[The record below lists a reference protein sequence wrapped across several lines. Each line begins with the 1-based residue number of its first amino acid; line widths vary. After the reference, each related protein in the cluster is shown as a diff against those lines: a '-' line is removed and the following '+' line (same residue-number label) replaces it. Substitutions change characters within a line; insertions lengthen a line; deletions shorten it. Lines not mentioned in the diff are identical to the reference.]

1 MIGASRYRLLS
12 LARYGLN
19 NGRISCARAL
29 TTREGQQQALPKAQR
44 RQEVAI
50 PGLGS
55 SHFGSFGAD
64 TPSPQS
70 ATPWQ
75 AEHNSDVQRVTQNA
89 IIYELTKQQTRTI
102 EKVVP
107 WFLENM
113 PESYFRQV
121 PEKFRM
127 DHIKAISAIKDANME
142 LYLNLQSHL
151 PDGRQVLTFI
161 RPGTSPGTLLEMV
174 KGFTKMDDYLPLTRL
189 HVFSTKDESM
199 SLNMFVYGTKKDTHL
214 ATRQSKAASASIIL
228 DLAEQAQQKE
238 HADLQPSL
246 WFERETL
253 ETYLQG
259 CSDNYIRMGV
269 NDPRRFLRQVQLF
282 GIVSGTEGT
291 AVHIDPADA
300 ATEGP
305 GHYWVDVAVAN
316 SLPQVSLEHLCR
328 LLFLHELDVTRAR
341 LDVLP
346 DGDNGSVTLL
356 RMLVVPVHN
365 QRDHE
370 DGTFETLRREIKR
383 VKWLD
388 PSTSNLVFERYTHL
402 GVTRGEVI
410 TAFCALMHPVMAKV
424 NPLAYSKASILETVT
439 KERFIQHAAAIADIF
454 LDRFNPDNTLS
465 DEVYKARCDALR
477 SIVETDVEDTIAS
490 ELFYKMLNIIDNT
503 LKTNVYMPDRYAL
516 ALRLD
521 PHVMVP
527 PQKDEDLRHGEL
539 PYGIVFSHG
548 RRFNGFQVRFRDI
561 SRGGLRLVTPKS
573 SELHALESARHYDE
587 CYGLAFA
594 QQLKNKDIPEGGSKA
609 VCLIDTVGMSDTSR
623 GFVMRK
629 SVKAFTDSVLD
640 LIVDTEET
648 RANVVDR
655 YGKKEVL
662 YLGPDEQVIPE
673 DINWVIR
680 RAGYRGYET
689 PAAFMSSKPR
699 AGINHKEYGVTS
711 EGVNVYL
718 DVALRTIL
726 GINPKT
732 TPFTIKM
739 TGGPDGD
746 VAGNELKILMREYG
760 ENAKVIGIAD
770 ASGCAEDPDGLDH
783 GELARL
789 FTMALSIDQFDRA
802 KLGSQGALH
811 TVDNEDG
818 VKARNSMHNRL
829 KADAFIPCG
838 GRPGT
843 IDATNFRHFILQD
856 GKTPSSKLIV
866 EGANL
871 FITAEARQK
880 LFDEFGVIIVKDSS
894 ANKGGVITS
903 SYEICAAMLLTEQ
916 EFFDHKDQIVA
927 EVLDKLRGMAQLE
940 AELLFREFEHFGGS
954 LPDAS
959 QIISNCINN
968 ATDALSVALDTLPDG
983 ELETLLPLF
992 RAHLP
997 KTLADLSFDHVHERV
1012 PAQYI
1017 KNAISS
1023 CLASKMVYK
1032 EGTKFVAAQPP
1043 AKLAKIALKY
1053 MEKEKEIA
1061 ALLESLKESNLPDEE
1076 KKRIVGLLEAGGART
1091 AVQAF

>member
-1 MIGASRYRLLS
+1 MPPKDV
-12 LARYGLN
+12 
-19 NGRISCARAL
+19 
-29 TTREGQQQALPKAQR
+29 LPPHR
-44 RQEVAI
+44 REVAV
-50 PGLGS
+50 PGIG
-55 SHFGSFGAD
+55 SHFGSLGAD
-64 TPSPQS
+64 APSPQS

-89 IIYELTKQQTRTI
+89 IIYELTQQQTRTI

-127 DHIKAISAIKDANME
+127 DHIKAISAVKDANME

-161 RPGTSPGTLLEMV
+161 RPGTSPGTLLQMV
-174 KGFTKMDDYLPLTRL
+174 EGFTKMDDYLPLTRL

-199 SLNMFVYGTKKDTHL
+199 SLNMFVYGTKKDQNLTS
-214 ATRQSKAASASIIL
+214 QPSKISAASIIL
-228 DLAEQAQQKE
+228 DLAEQAQRNE
-238 HADLQPSL
+238 HADLEPSP
-246 WFERETL
+246 WFERDTL
-253 ETYLQG
+253 EAYLQN

-282 GIVSGTEGT
+282 GVVSGTEGT
-291 AVHIDPADA
+291 AVNIDPADT

-316 SLPQVSLEHLCR
+316 SLPQVALEHLCR
-328 LLFLHELDVTRAR
+328 LLFQHELDVTRAR

-346 DGDNGSVTLL
+346 DGKNGSVTIL
-356 RMLVVPVHN
+356 RMLVAPVHDE
-365 QRDHE
+365 QDDE

-388 PSTSNLVFERYTHL
+388 PSTSNLVFERYPHL

-439 KERFIQHAAAIADIF
+439 KERFIQHATAIADIF
-454 LDRFNPDNTLS
+454 LDRFNPENPLS
-465 DEVYKARCDALR
+465 DDEYKARCETLR
-477 SIVETDVEDTIAS
+477 SIVESDVEDTIAS

-503 LKTNVYMPDRYAL
+503 LKTNAYMPDRYAL
-516 ALRLD
+516 SLRLD
-521 PHVMVP
+521 PHVMVA
-527 PQKDEDLRHGEL
+527 PQTDEVLPHSEL

-587 CYGLAFA
+587 CYGLAYA

-609 VCLIDTVGMSDTSR
+609 VCLIDTVGMSDTSK

-662 YLGPDEQVIPE
+662 YLGPDEQVIPD

-699 AGINHKEYGVTS
+699 AGINHKEFGVTS

-718 DVALRTIL
+718 DVALRTVL
-726 GINPKT
+726 GIDPKK

-760 ENAKVIGIAD
+760 QNAKVIGIAD

-789 FTMALSIDQFDRA
+789 FTMALSIDQFDRS
-802 KLGSQGALH
+802 KLGIQGALH
-811 TVDNEDG
+811 TVDNEEG

-829 KADAFIPCG
+829 QADAFIPCG

-843 IDATNFRHFILQD
+843 IDATNFRHFILPD

-880 LFDEFGVIIVKDSS
+880 LFDEAGVVIVKDSS

-903 SYEICAAMLLTEQ
+903 SYEICAAMLLTEE
-916 EFFDHKDQIVA
+916 EFFEHKDQIVA

-968 ATDALSVALDTLPDG
+968 ATDALSVALDTLPDAD
-983 ELETLLPLF
+983 LETLLPLF

-1023 CLASKMVYK
+1023 CLASKLVYK

-1043 AKLAKIALKY
+1043 AKLAEIALKY

-1061 ALLESLKESNLPDEE
+1061 VLLESLKGSNVPDEE
-1076 KKRIVGLLEAGGART
+1076 KERIVGLLVAGGART
-1091 AVQAF
+1091 ALQAF